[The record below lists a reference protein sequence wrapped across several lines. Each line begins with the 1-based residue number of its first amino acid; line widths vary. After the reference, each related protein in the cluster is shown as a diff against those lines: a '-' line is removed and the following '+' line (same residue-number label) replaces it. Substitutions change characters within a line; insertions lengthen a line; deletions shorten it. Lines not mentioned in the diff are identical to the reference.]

1 MFDFAA
7 ARRMMVDGQVRTAD
21 VTEPRLLAAMF
32 DTPRESFLPARK
44 ADLAYLDLD
53 LPLGDGERGRRMLK
67 PMTFAKLIQAAEIAP
82 SDRVLDVGCGAGYS
96 AAILAQISGS
106 VVALEEDAGLAR
118 HAEEALKRAGRSN
131 VTVVTGPLAAG
142 AAGQGPYDV
151 IVLEGA
157 TEASPATLLS
167 QLAHGGR
174 LVCVQGRG
182 PAGKAMV
189 YRKIEDDVSGR
200 PVFDAAAHVL
210 PGFAAPAAFVF

>member
-53 LPLGDGERGRRMLK
+53 LPLGEGGRRMLK
-67 PMTFAKLIQAAEIAP
+67 PMIFAKLVQAAEIAP
-82 SDRVLDVGCGAGYS
+82 TDRVLDVGCGGGYS
-96 AAILAQISGS
+96 AAILAQLADV
-106 VVALEEDAGLAR
+106 VVAVEEDAALAR
-118 HAEEALKRAGRSN
+118 HADEALKRAGYR
-131 VTVVTGPLAAG
+131 VQVVTGALAAG
-142 AAGQGPYDV
+142 AAGQGPYDA

-157 TEASPATLLS
+157 TEVPPATLLS
-167 QLAHGGR
+167 QLADGGR

-182 PAGKAMV
+182 PASKAMV
-189 YRKIEDDVSGR
+189 YRRIEDDVSGR
-200 PVFDAAAHVL
+200 PVFDAAAPVL
-210 PGFAAPAAFVF
+210 PGFIAPAAFVF